1 MKPTL
6 LFSAVLLAGLASQPA
21 QAVIFLSTGDPTHN
35 TTDPGDGSG
44 WQYEGGWG
52 GVLGTAIAPN
62 YFLTAKHVGG
72 AVGDTFSYG
81 GSSYTTIG
89 KFNSPNSDL
98 TLWQVSGTF
107 SSYAPLYTG
116 SGETG
121 QELVVVG
128 RGTQRGSAVTVSGA
142 SPTDVRGWLWGTG
155 DAVQRWGRGYVADA
169 GDFGPGLGQM
179 LAVPFS
185 RQSGIPDTVTLSNGD
200 SGGGVFIQ
208 QGGVW
213 KLAGINYGVE
223 ASFRTTAGGST
234 FNAAIFDA
242 GGLYFDFG
250 DGNGYQLVSDQA
262 GDVAASWVA
271 TRVSANLGWIGSI
284 TGVPEPLETTAA
296 IGGGLA
302 LFALGRRAAR
312 RN

>member
-1 MKPTL
+1 MKSTL

-21 QAVIFLSTGDPTHN
+21 EAVIFLSTGDPTHN
-35 TTDPGDGSG
+35 TTNPGDGSG
-44 WQYEGGWG
+44 WQYEGTWG

-72 AVGDTFSYG
+72 AVGGTFSYD
-81 GSSYTTIG
+81 GSSYTTVA
-89 KFNSPNSDL
+89 KFDSPNTDL

-107 SSYAPLYTG
+107 SSYAPLFTG

-121 QELVVVG
+121 QDLVVVG

-142 SPTDVRGWLWGTG
+142 SPSDTRGWLWGTG
-155 DAVQRWGRGYVADA
+155 DGVQRWGRGSVADTS
-169 GDFGPGLGQM
+169 DFGTGLGQM
-179 LAVPFS
+179 LVVPFD
-185 RQSGIPDTVTLSNGD
+185 RNSGLPDTVTLSTGD

-223 ASFRTTAGGST
+223 SSFRTTANGST

-242 GGLYFDFG
+242 GGLYFDSG
-250 DGNGYQLVSDQA
+250 SGYQLVPDQA
-262 GDVAASWVA
+262 GDIAASWVA
-271 TRVSANLGWIGSI
+271 TRVSSNLGWIGGI

-296 IGGGLA
+296 IGAGLA
-302 LFALGRRAAR
+302 LFALWRRHER
-312 RN
+312 RS